1 VSSSLSVCAKKTIF
15 GEIMTYLGHICL
27 SFYLYPGGVFLSGKE
42 HPSFLAMTA
51 PCINLQELKELKGVI
66 ARLGRA

>member
-1 VSSSLSVCAKKTIF
+1 
-15 GEIMTYLGHICL
+15 MTYLGHICL

>member
-1 VSSSLSVCAKKTIF
+1 MGDIKETIF
-15 GEIMTYLGHICL
+15 GEIMTFLGHICL

-51 PCINLQELKELKGVI
+51 PCINLQELKGVI

>member
-1 VSSSLSVCAKKTIF
+1 
-15 GEIMTYLGHICL
+15 MTFLGHICL

-51 PCINLQELKELKGVI
+51 LCINLQELKELKANRPVTAKFFFCKTIGFNF
-66 ARLGRA
+66 